1 MGNGTEPG
9 SAIERPATEALGTTF
24 PLTDHTFEA
33 FGFAEPI
40 SRALTQREYTTPT
53 PIQVQGLP
61 PQLEG
66 RDIMA
71 LAETGSGKT
80 AAFLLP
86 ILQRYAAN
94 PAELAWKQVGAL
106 ILAPTRELALQIEAE
121 VASLARNMNIRR
133 AVVLGGVSKGPQINA
148 LKRGVHILV
157 ATPGRLLDHVNMRS
171 CDLSGVQ
178 TLVLDEADRMF
189 DMGFIRDI
197 KKIAS
202 MIPHK
207 RRTAMFSATMP
218 AEIRGLAK
226 ELLTEPVFID
236 LQPKTMV
243 VDRIDQKVMIVRT
256 PEKQSRLHTILADP
270 ACTRVIVFTR
280 TKRGADRV
288 TERLAMA
295 GIGAIAIHGNKAQ
308 NARQRALAD
317 FTQGHVRVLVA
328 TDIAARGIDVSVV
341 SHVINFELPMD
352 SETYIHRIG
361 RTARKGLSG
370 IAISLC
376 DPSER
381 PEIKAIERLIK
392 QTIEVIG
399 DVGGEVLPV
408 PEKRPHHAHDKPR
421 REGAHRR
428 GPDARSPAGEGHRKG
443 GFRKPEG
450 ETRDSFRKE
459 ARPEPGDR
467 GEVGD
472 RGPGRAPAR
481 SVEALSFEPRSDV
494 VSSFDPINTARSPD
508 RAPRPDFKRAEFKA
522 PVAKRPDS
530 KRYEDRRPEG
540 PREGPR
546 EGRADGDRKF
556 QSRGPRAHV
565 DRNGD
570 RNGDRPE
577 RRAGE
582 RAPYNVRNEAPRP
595 ERSSSERPGPDRSSN
610 DRPRAN
616 FKRRDDDQRPFT
628 PRPERSHAGPRQD
641 GPRAD
646 GPRNEGKRFDRPQR
660 SAGAS
665 TGNSEHRRPDGP
677 RSERSNTERSHSGKP
692 HAADRPH
699 HASKPSGDRGAD
711 RGGERKG
718 SGQQDWNGQRPPK
731 FLKQREGNRDGAPRG
746 SRPNN
751 KPAA

>member
-1 MGNGTEPG
+1 M
-9 SAIERPATEALGTTF
+9 
-24 PLTDHTFEA
+24 TDHTFEA

-53 PIQVQGLP
+53 PIQIEGLP
-61 PQLEG
+61 PQLQG
-66 RDIMA
+66 RDLMA

-86 ILQRYAAN
+86 ILQRIAAN
-94 PAELAWKQVGAL
+94 PVELAWKQVGAL
-106 ILAPTRELALQIEAE
+106 ILAPTRELALQIDAEA
-121 VASLARNMNIRR
+121 ASLSRNMNIRR

-218 AEIRGLAK
+218 PEIRNFAK
-226 ELLTEPVFID
+226 ELLTEPVFVD

-328 TDIAARGIDVSVV
+328 TDIAARGIDVSDI
-341 SHVINFELPMD
+341 SHVINYEMPVD
-352 SETYIHRIG
+352 AETYVHRIG

-381 PEIKAIERLIK
+381 PEIKAIERLMK
-392 QTIEVIG
+392 QPIEVIG

-408 PEKRPHHAHDKPR
+408 PEKRPHHAHDAPR
-421 REGAHRR
+421 REGSHRKGPTGR
-428 GPDARSPAGEGHRKG
+428 GPGAEGHRKG
-443 GFRKPEG
+443 GFRKPDGEG
-450 ETRDSFRKE
+450 RDSFRKE
-459 ARPEPGDR
+459 ARPERTSDR
-467 GEVGD
+467 GAD
-472 RGPGRAPAR
+472 RAPAR
-481 SVEALSFEPRSDV
+481 SFEPRGEAV
-494 VSSFDPINTARSPD
+494 TSFDPINTARTAE
-508 RAPRPDFKRAEFKA
+508 RAPRPDFKRAEFVA
-522 PVAKRPDS
+522 PDAKRPKLNALTQS
-530 KRYEDRRPEG
+530 AMKIAVQTALVKRGAMASANSNRAVPARTAIEIMVVKVAVKIANAQNAALANGLLTAPATKHNVTTRPATTA
-540 PREGPR
+540 
-546 EGRADGDRKF
+546 RAKNVHDTRARVRKASASNARIV
-556 QSRGPRAHV
+556 QQT
-565 DRNGD
+565 
-570 RNGDRPE
+570 
-577 RRAGE
+577 
-582 RAPYNVRNEAPRP
+582 RAPVTPSIAAQIAHAPTVRTA
-595 ERSSSERPGPDRSSN
+595 
-610 DRPRAN
+610 AN
-616 FKRRDDDQRPFT
+616 RT
-628 PRPERSHAGPRQD
+628 PAIARNTPASRQESV
-641 GPRAD
+641 AATT
-646 GPRNEGKRFDRPQR
+646 KAA
-660 SAGAS
+660 SAKAVTAKTGTAS
-665 TGNSEHRRPDGP
+665 VRQNS
-677 RSERSNTERSHSGKP
+677 
-692 HAADRPH
+692 
-699 HASKPSGDRGAD
+699 
-711 RGGERKG
+711 
-718 SGQQDWNGQRPPK
+718 
-731 FLKQREGNRDGAPRG
+731 
-746 SRPNN
+746 
-751 KPAA
+751 